1 MLVCLPLLGIGS
13 KLLIS
18 GIVSCGNVSQ
28 TSKKPE
34 DTHGIKN
41 MPLVVAKRIT
51 IRGFIVFDADFGPK
65 YWTEHQKNMQRWI
78 KDGEIKVQMSVT
90 DGIENSAEGLVGM
103 LKGDNFG
110 KAVLKIA
117 DL

>member
-1 MLVCLPLLGIGS
+1 M
-13 KLLIS
+13 
-18 GIVSCGNVSQ
+18 SCGSVSQ
-28 TSKKPE
+28 TSKRPE
-34 DTHGIKN
+34 DQYRIKN
-41 MPLVVAKRIT
+41 MPLVIGKRLT
-51 IRGFIVFDADFGPK
+51 IRGFIVFDPDMGPK
-65 YWTEHQKNMQRWI
+65 YWAEHQENMQRWI
-78 KDGEIKVQMSVT
+78 KDGEIKVQMSIT

>member
-1 MLVCLPLLGIGS
+1 
-13 KLLIS
+13 
-18 GIVSCGNVSQ
+18 
-28 TSKKPE
+28 
-34 DTHGIKN
+34 
-41 MPLVVAKRIT
+41 
-51 IRGFIVFDADFGPK
+51 
-65 YWTEHQKNMQRWI
+65 MQRWI

-90 DGIENSAEGLVGM
+90 DGIDKSAEGLVGM